1 MKVKVGQTLF
11 FANLDISS
19 PQLAQVEVV
28 EVADA
33 RTREGNSITL
43 APTKVLVGDRA
54 DFKGHFTIYD
64 GDNWTRL
71 FKDAGKAKQALIK
84 MAIKEEKTLAG
95 VKASDLKS
103 VDRDHAY
110 NVRSIEKDYNA
121 EVKAVR
127 KLLSKLQD

>member
-28 EVADA
+28 EVDA
-33 RTREGNSITL
+33 VTHDGGRVVL
-43 APTKVLVGDRA
+43 APTKVLIGDKV
-54 DFKGHFTIYD
+54 DFGGHFTIYD

-84 MAIKEEKTLAG
+84 MAIKEEKSIEKQ
-95 VKASDLKS
+95 KAEDHRTTE
-103 VDRDHAY
+103 RDY
-110 NVRSIEKDYNA
+110 KFNVRGIEKDYA
-121 EVKAVR
+121 GAVRGVR